1 MPVLSP
7 LRVATCF
14 STLVALHR
22 PMIIPLEIPVIIRT
36 FHRHAVEA
44 HRRIIPSIVALN
56 QIAFAGLHRW
66 KFPPTRPGP
75 SQTVMRH
82 RAFSSSVAPRIV

>member
-1 MPVLSP
+1 
-7 LRVATCF
+7 
-14 STLVALHR
+14 
-22 PMIIPLEIPVIIRT
+22 MIIPLEIPVIIRT

-66 KFPPTRPGP
+66 KIPPYATRPLPDRDAAPCFFVFYGP
-75 SQTVMRH
+75 ED
-82 RAFSSSVAPRIV
+82 SVVE